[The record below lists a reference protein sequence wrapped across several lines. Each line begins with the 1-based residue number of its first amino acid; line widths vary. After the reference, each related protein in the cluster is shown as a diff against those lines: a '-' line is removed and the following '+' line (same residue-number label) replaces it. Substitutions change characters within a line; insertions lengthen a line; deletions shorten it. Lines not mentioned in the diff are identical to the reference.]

1 MGSQQDAV
9 NRLQRRSS
17 KRTRPPQKR
26 SCEPPAPV
34 PRPRVP
40 GVAGRMRGVGNS
52 IAMVTV
58 TSFYPGS
65 NWRKP
70 RGRSRSL
77 PANRTCPSRP
87 TLLASPS
94 PLPPRPL
101 LLRPRFRALSLH
113 WPEAGREAELSG
125 TSRRAIGGGGRP
137 RGAGP
142 RGGPASR
149 LRGRLR
155 REGPRLKPEEGSK
168 RWDSRRGRGDV
179 KPPGSALDLAVR
191 SLGPHGED
199 GADPEGQAGRAGRAL
214 RRHGHLHEGRDGAGR
229 RAVQRR
235 AQPAV
240 GGLQERGRGP
250 PVRLEGHLQHR
261 AEDRHLGQEVA
272 ADQGLPGESGV
283 RAEVH
288 LHHGPETIDNSQ
300 GAYQEAFDIS
310 KKEMQPTHPIRLGLA
325 LNFSVFY
332 YEILNNP
339 ELACTLAKT
348 AFDEAIAEL
357 DTLNEDSYKDS
368 TLIMQLLRDNLTLW
382 TSDSA
387 GEECDAAEGAEN

>member
-113 WPEAGREAELSG
+113 WSEAGREAELSG

-179 KPPGSALDLAVR
+179 KVSAGVAPGRGAGLGGRGNPSSGVWRGLRVRREAFPGVGSGGRQGERRVSTPALRDRLRREGAGQRPLPSWAPGGRGSGPSSSPPPHLTSASTSGRAARLGGRPPHPPDPLGRPAVW
-191 SLGPHGED
+191 
-199 GADPEGQAGRAGRAL
+199 GAWAGGGKFNWAARAGMDKRGGRAAGRI
-214 RRHGHLHEGRDGAGR
+214 
-229 RAVQRR
+229 V
-235 AQPAV
+235 
-240 GGLQERGRGP
+240 
-250 PVRLEGHLQHR
+250 
-261 AEDRHLGQEVA
+261 
-272 ADQGLPGESGV
+272 
-283 RAEVH
+283 
-288 LHHGPETIDNSQ
+288 
-300 GAYQEAFDIS
+300 
-310 KKEMQPTHPIRLGLA
+310 
-325 LNFSVFY
+325 
-332 YEILNNP
+332 
-339 ELACTLAKT
+339 
-348 AFDEAIAEL
+348 
-357 DTLNEDSYKDS
+357 
-368 TLIMQLLRDNLTLW
+368 
-382 TSDSA
+382 
-387 GEECDAAEGAEN
+387 

>member
-1 MGSQQDAV
+1 
-9 NRLQRRSS
+9 
-17 KRTRPPQKR
+17 
-26 SCEPPAPV
+26 
-34 PRPRVP
+34 
-40 GVAGRMRGVGNS
+40 MRGVGNS

-101 LLRPRFRALSLH
+101 LLHPRFRALSLH

-155 REGPRLKPEEGSK
+155 REGPRLKSEEGSK

-179 KPPGSALDLAVR
+179 KVSAGVDPGR
-191 SLGPHGED
+191 
-199 GADPEGQAGRAGRAL
+199 
-214 RRHGHLHEGRDGAGR
+214 GAGL
-229 RAVQRR
+229 
-235 AQPAV
+235 
-240 GGLQERGRGP
+240 GERGNP
-250 PVRLEGHLQHR
+250 S
-261 AEDRHLGQEVA
+261 
-272 ADQGLPGESGV
+272 SGV
-283 RAEVH
+283 RRGLRVRRRPSPGWGGWTNPTNPPGLES
-288 LHHGPETIDNSQ
+288 GPSRPP
-300 GAYQEAFDIS
+300 G
-310 KKEMQPTHPIRLGLA
+310 RR
-325 LNFSVFY
+325 
-332 YEILNNP
+332 
-339 ELACTLAKT
+339 KT
-348 AFDEAIAEL
+348 APGARPAAHPAA
-357 DTLNEDSYKDS
+357 
-368 TLIMQLLRDNLTLW
+368 LTSPRGSIGCLW
-382 TSDSA
+382 QGPA
-387 GEECDAAEGAEN
+387 RR

>member
-125 TSRRAIGGGGRP
+125 TSRRAMGGGGRS

-142 RGGPASR
+142 RGVPASR

-155 REGPRLKPEEGSK
+155 REGPRLKP
-168 RWDSRRGRGDV
+168 
-179 KPPGSALDLAVR
+179 
-191 SLGPHGED
+191 
-199 GADPEGQAGRAGRAL
+199 
-214 RRHGHLHEGRDGAGR
+214 
-229 RAVQRR
+229 
-235 AQPAV
+235 
-240 GGLQERGRGP
+240 
-250 PVRLEGHLQHR
+250 
-261 AEDRHLGQEVA
+261 
-272 ADQGLPGESGV
+272 
-283 RAEVH
+283 
-288 LHHGPETIDNSQ
+288 
-300 GAYQEAFDIS
+300 
-310 KKEMQPTHPIRLGLA
+310 
-325 LNFSVFY
+325 
-332 YEILNNP
+332 
-339 ELACTLAKT
+339 
-348 AFDEAIAEL
+348 
-357 DTLNEDSYKDS
+357 
-368 TLIMQLLRDNLTLW
+368 
-382 TSDSA
+382 
-387 GEECDAAEGAEN
+387 